1 MAPTAPD
8 FQKFITDARERK
20 KNEALADRI
29 FSRDRRQSAPSK
41 LKAGATSGGSLA
53 SRVGVV
59 KKRAADATSRRS
71 SMPSAGDVNGE
82 WTHDLHDSVNARPSS
97 LASRITRPG
106 AAPSKKTAPAQQR
119 KSKLSS
125 ALDRADI
132 NQLNVVNNGSVATAS
147 TSRSRAGGM
156 GISIRGLAGPFAVMG
171 QNFAPGTSAADIES
185 AMTPIGGDMVSCSIV
200 KTQPFVLAEMV
211 FSSREGGER
220 VIDTFND
227 KTADGRILKIYAKPG
242 GYSSPSNT
250 ASPPANAPNGPRA
263 TRAASSRDHVVDGR
277 MGFENDL
284 MDTDKGS
291 LSSRASTRQPLYS
304 DKLIAG
310 NRRGRGRGG
319 R

>member
-1 MAPTAPD
+1 
-8 FQKFITDARERK
+8 
-20 KNEALADRI
+20 
-29 FSRDRRQSAPSK
+29 
-41 LKAGATSGGSLA
+41 
-53 SRVGVV
+53 
-59 KKRAADATSRRS
+59 
-71 SMPSAGDVNGE
+71 MPSAGDVNGE
-82 WTHDLHDSVNARPSS
+82 WTHALHDSVNARPSS

-227 KTADGRILKIYAKPG
+227 KTVSYSNSSLIRPPRAIYERICANIQRQTGRRPDPQDLRKARWLFVSQQ
-242 GYSSPSNT
+242 YSLATRERPQRPSRHESRVV
-250 ASPPANAPNGPRA
+250 AGPR
-263 TRAASSRDHVVDGR
+263 R
-277 MGFENDL
+277 
-284 MDTDKGS
+284 
-291 LSSRASTRQPLYS
+291 
-304 DKLIAG
+304 
-310 NRRGRGRGG
+310 
-319 R
+319 